1 MASAVPGSPVPPD
14 AEAAASHRPAWIQL
28 DRNAHVDDDCMNNE
42 TTAIAKSRGGHTV
55 KVTFRFLPPP
65 ATTYYCVHCHSAPD
79 SKPEDAEI
87 DDYPHVVGADGRFI
101 LIGARFGSIYQ
112 RHEYFMYKG
121 GGNGE
126 SATPDLLPLPDF
138 RLPILREVG
147 ILPHGDGD
155 QYLVAHLFL
164 DLKSLSNYELVIYS
178 SEDQRW
184 RSIPLLNP
192 CPEDFKVIV
201 STSKVVTLGEG
212 VLGWVDLRHGML
224 VCDLRH
230 EPHDARYI
238 PLPKPLPKNI
248 DELPPSPIS
257 ARELRDLTYIDGVIK
272 LIGIEH
278 RVIVTIEYEKPSDP
292 SDEDVLY
299 DSDLIMS
306 LKCEDIKKPE
316 EVRSM
321 DGWRVVIWS
330 RTISSNCWHKRCVV
344 DVDDISVDDAT
355 QSLLL
360 SRLRNETGRK
370 LTFRELYSAYPT
382 LSMDS
387 DDIFYLGT
395 TVKFNEDDG
404 WVVAVDLE
412 KKTLKVHYF
421 STSFPLVYA
430 YRGCSSS
437 NHLEM
442 TPGNC

>member
-1 MASAVPGSPVPPD
+1 MQLHVKAFTVEISHLPIPHRRSAIAVPADPMASAVPGSPVPPD
-14 AEAAASHRPAWIQL
+14 AEAAAGAASHRPAWIQL
-28 DRNAHVDDDCMNNE
+28 DRNTHVDDCKNNE

-87 DDYPHVVGADGRFI
+87 DDYPHVVGVEGRFI
-101 LIGARFGSIYQ
+101 LLGARFGSIYQ

-126 SATPDLLPLPDF
+126 PATLDLLPLPDF

-155 QYLVAHLFL
+155 QYLV
-164 DLKSLSNYELVIYS
+164 
-178 SEDQRW
+178 
-184 RSIPLLNP
+184 
-192 CPEDFKVIV
+192 VIV
-201 STSKVVTLGEG
+201 STSKVVMLGEG

-230 EPHDARYI
+230 EPPDARYI

-248 DELPPSPIS
+248 DELPPSEIS

-272 LIGIEH
+272 LIEIEH

-292 SDEDVLY
+292 SNEDVLY

-306 LKCEDIKKPE
+306 LNCKDIKKPE
-316 EVRSM
+316 EVHTM

-360 SRLRNETGRK
+360 SRLRNETDRK

-382 LSMDS
+382 LSMEN
-387 DDIFYLGT
+387 DDIFLPWYHG
-395 TVKFNEDDG
+395 
-404 WVVAVDLE
+404 
-412 KKTLKVHYF
+412 
-421 STSFPLVYA
+421 
-430 YRGCSSS
+430 
-437 NHLEM
+437 
-442 TPGNC
+442 